1 MSTLQETVRTGLA
14 QIAALAPS
22 KVVTIVSNGQSTT
35 GLRASQPYLMG
46 LTEQGEQGTET
57 SAVRVDASSLTQ
69 PAIGATII
77 VDGKKSTVTESRP
90 DDLGALLFIA
100 YTVQKPVTLGELI

>member
-1 MSTLQETVRTGLA
+1 MATLQETVRTGLA

-57 SAVRVDASSLTQ
+57 SAVRVDASSLTA

-77 VDGKKSTVTESRP
+77 VDGEKATVTESRP
-90 DDLGALLFIA
+90 DDLGANIFIA
-100 YTVQKPVTLGELI
+100 YTIQKPVTLGDLI